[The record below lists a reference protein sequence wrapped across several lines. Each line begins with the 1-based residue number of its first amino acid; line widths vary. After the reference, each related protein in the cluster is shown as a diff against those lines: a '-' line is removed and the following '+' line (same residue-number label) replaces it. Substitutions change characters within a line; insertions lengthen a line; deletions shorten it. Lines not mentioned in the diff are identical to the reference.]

1 MTRKPSPHGP
11 APDLATVRADD
22 LLLDAL
28 GHGDPAPAD
37 DDLAAMLGAWRA
49 ELSDVTDESDV
60 TEEEDDLAPVRR
72 RRLRSGTYRLI
83 LAGAVVVAAAGGV
96 GVAAAATGTPGSPL
110 WPITQV
116 VNPDRANVLQ
126 AQDAL
131 DQARQAITAGRYAD
145 AGRLLDTA
153 QGLISRVPAGKD
165 AQRLRADLA
174 TLRAALPTSTPG
186 TAPSGTSPAAPP
198 ANGTR
203 APGAVTPTPGPGGG
217 ATPGGG
223 AQGGGQPSASPSA
236 TGAGGLPLP
245 LPTGILHSLL
255 PSLIP

>member
-28 GHGDPAPAD
+28 GRGEPAPAD
-37 DDLAAMLGAWRA
+37 DELAAMLGAWRA
-49 ELSDVTDESDV
+49 ELSEDVTDV
-60 TEEEDDLAPVRR
+60 TEEDDLAPVRR
-72 RRLRSGTYRLI
+72 RRFRSGTYRLV
-83 LAGAVVVAAAGGV
+83 LAGAVVIAAAGGV

-116 VNPDRANVLQ
+116 VNPDRANVLN

-131 DQARQAITAGRYAD
+131 DQARQAIAAGRYAD

-153 QGLISRVPAGKD
+153 QGLIARVPAGKD
-165 AQRLRADLA
+165 ATRLRAELD
-174 TLRAALPTSTPG
+174 TLRAALPGATPSATPG
-186 TAPSGTSPAAPP
+186 GTTSPAPP

-203 APGAVTPTPGPGGG
+203 GPGGTTRTPAPGG
-217 ATPGGG
+217 ATPGGA
-223 AQGGGQPSASPSA
+223 AQGGTPSTAPSPTDA
-236 TGAGGLPLP
+236 RGLPIP